1 MAKKKKRSNVWRNIR
16 ITVVCLA
23 WIYVACIALLNL
35 SFVRGL
41 IAGSAASALSDL
53 LGTEVRI
60 GSVNVGF
67 LNNLTL
73 DDLSVEDQRG
83 VEMLRVAHVGA
94 TINLRELVGG
104 QITIESAQLFGV
116 KAALWRE
123 SKDSAPNFQFII
135 DALSGEKKDPKT
147 PLRLKIS
154 SIIMRHT
161 DITYD
166 VENEPRLTNKLDPNH
181 INVQDLALTAAMKL
195 EEGKWLSV
203 QVKRLDGKEINTG
216 LELTRLT
223 MNAVAQPDQATLS
236 GFTLKT
242 NALTMSLDTMQVLY
256 TDWGKGNN
264 GIWSMEANL
273 TESQIVPKKLAF
285 LLPQLGDIHSVL
297 ALSGRVRHNERGWKI
312 DDLHLE
318 SDDESVGMQLNATYN
333 TDSWLRADIDTIWVD
348 TELLPHKAGFSGDV
362 TLNINSLTTNTPTD
376 STTHKQQ
383 LIPSN
388 LPQGE
393 INGIASVAH
402 RADNY
407 SFDKVAL
414 SLISDSIGCTA
425 NADIASENLDI
436 LLDAVYQHNTT
447 SPSYIVDM
455 RINKFKPHSLGLI
468 KDFAGETLALNLRAN
483 VSGNTT
489 NNLKGDIRLDSIRI
503 TTAEME
509 TFSMDSCHIA
519 CNDISKSERRISV
532 DGDFINAEITGR
544 TDLQHL
550 GKSVTSLLATH
561 LPALVKGEN
570 KNLASS
576 NNSFTYRARIA
587 DSDLL
592 QHILKADYAIN
603 EAIDIAGVVD
613 AHHRIMDLNVMCP
626 SLTVGGTTYHN
637 IKVECKNST
646 DMLRIF
652 AEADKLESQGQTNML
667 INAKAKNNS
676 AAAQVRWD
684 AIGTKTPMNGM
695 VDALCTFNSTSG
707 SLATDIT
714 LRPSMIKV
722 KDAEWIIHPS
732 MIKLKDSKV
741 KFNKFQISHANQALI
756 ANGTVSADANDSLY
770 VDIDGVPIEY
780 IQDLLNFHPVDF
792 SGKMLGH
799 AVVSGATSNTPQID
813 SNIHIDNM
821 CFEGGRMGEADLYV
835 CRDEATNGISISGI
849 MNDTINCYTGITG
862 YVSPA
867 NRKIDLLITT
877 HNTSAAFLNGLIGSV
892 FSDIRG
898 KVNGNLRVAG
908 DLGDINLLGN
918 IATDVDM
925 TLRPT
930 NVRYS
935 IEGDTLRFG
944 IHRFSFDN
952 VQIHDV
958 SGNTGTVNGAIT
970 HKNLKNFGYTLD
982 ITANNLTCYDEDEF
996 NSDKFFATVFANGDI
1011 HINGADKQP
1020 LNINA
1025 NISTG
1030 KGSVFAYDAATPDAI
1045 TNSNFITFRDNTPQ
1059 KTNSE
1064 FSNVLTINGGQPVPD
1079 TKQPETSTAY
1089 KYAGDI
1095 YMNIN
1100 INLNNN
1106 CEIKLRMDNTEDGY
1120 MSTYGHGELQAIY
1133 HNKSPF
1139 KLHGTYHIDNGKY
1152 RLFLQDMIYRD
1163 LAIQSG
1169 SQVDFQGPP
1178 FDADIHLIC
1187 HHTLNSVPLSDLTA
1201 STAYSYNNKVKV
1213 VCILDITGTLA
1224 NMDFN
1229 FDLDLPNVNEET
1241 KQLVRSMIN
1250 SEEERNTQLIYL
1262 LGLGRFYPNEYAR
1275 AANEET
1281 NSSAVSSL
1289 LSSTLSGQINQM
1301 LTNAMGKDS
1310 KWNFGTGL
1318 TTGENGWEDLDVEGI
1333 LSGRLLNDRL
1343 LINGNFGYRDN
1354 SLTQTSNF
1362 IGDFDVRWKIS
1373 ETGNTYIKAYNQAND
1388 RYFTKATLNTQGI
1401 GISYE
1406 RDFETWGDLFRFLR
1420 KRKAKEAKQST
1431 TTNSKS
1437 QTTK

>member
-16 ITVVCLA
+16 ITMVCLA

-35 SFVRGL
+35 PIVRGW
-41 IAGSAASALSDL
+41 IASSAASALSEL
-53 LGTEVRI
+53 LETEVRI

-67 LNNLTL
+67 LNNFTL
-73 DDLSVEDQRG
+73 DDLYVEDQRG

-94 TINLRELVGG
+94 TFNLRDLVGG
-104 QITIESAQLFGV
+104 QITIESAQLFGM

-123 SKDSAPNFQFII
+123 YKDSAPNFQFII
-135 DALSGEKKDPKT
+135 NALSGEKKEPKT

-161 DITYD
+161 DVTYD
-166 VENEPRLTNKLDPNH
+166 VENEPRLTNKFDPNH
-181 INVQDLALTAAMKL
+181 INVQKLALTAAVKM
-195 EEGKWLSV
+195 EEGKSFSV

-216 LELTRLT
+216 LELQKLT
-223 MNAVAQPDQATLS
+223 MNAVAESDKASLS

-242 NALTMSLDTMQVLY
+242 NALSMSLDTMQVLY

-264 GIWSMEANL
+264 GRWEMEANL
-273 TESQIVPKKLAF
+273 TESQIVPERLAF
-285 LLPQLGDIHSVL
+285 LFPQLGDIHSVL
-297 ALSGRVRHNERGWKI
+297 SLSGRVRHDERGWKI
-312 DDLHLE
+312 DDLLLE
-318 SDDESVGMQLNATYN
+318 SNDESVGMQLDATYG
-333 TDSWLRADIDTIWVD
+333 TDSWVRADIDTIWVD
-348 TELLPHKAGFSGDV
+348 TELLPQKGGFSGDLA
-362 TLNINSLTTNTPTD
+362 LNINSLTNNVPTD
-376 STTHKQQ
+376 SSSQKKQ
-383 LIPSN
+383 LIPAN
-388 LPQGE
+388 LPHGE
-393 INGIASVAH
+393 VNGVASVAH
-402 RADNY
+402 RDGSY
-407 SFDKVAL
+407 SFDKVVL
-414 SLISDSIGCTA
+414 SVISDSIGCIA
-425 NADIASENLDI
+425 NADITSENLDM
-436 LLDAVYQHNTT
+436 LLDAAYQHNRTT
-447 SPSYIVDM
+447 PSYIVDM
-455 RINKFKPHSLGLI
+455 RVNKFKPHSLGLI
-468 KDFAGETLALNLRAN
+468 NDFAGETLTLNLHAN
-483 VSGNTT
+483 VNGNTA
-489 NNLKGDIRLDSIRI
+489 NDLRGDIRLDSIRI

-519 CNDISKSERRISV
+519 CNDINKSERRISV

-544 TDLQHL
+544 TDWQHL
-550 GKSVTSLLATH
+550 SQSVTSLLATH
-561 LPALVKGEN
+561 LPALVKGGR
-570 KNLASS
+570 KNTGS
-576 NNSFTYRARIA
+576 NNSFTYRARIS
-587 DSDLL
+587 DSELL
-592 QHILKADYAIN
+592 QHIVKADYAID
-603 EAIDIAGVVD
+603 EPIDMAGVID
-613 AHHRIMDLNVMCP
+613 DHHRMMDLNVMCP
-626 SLTVGGTTYHN
+626 ALSFGGTTYHN
-637 IKVECKNST
+637 VKVECKNST
-646 DMLRIF
+646 DMLRVF
-652 AEADKLESQGQTNML
+652 AEADKLESQGRTNIL
-667 INAKAKNNS
+667 INAKARNNS

-695 VDALCTFNSTSG
+695 VDALCAFNSTSG
-707 SLATDIT
+707 TLATDIT

-722 KDAEWIIHPS
+722 QEAEWIIHPS
-732 MIKLKDSKV
+732 VIQVEGGKLQ
-741 KFNKFQISHANQALI
+741 FNKFQISHANQALM
-756 ANGTVSADANDSLY
+756 ANGTVSSDANDSLY

-780 IQDLLNFHPVDF
+780 LQDLLNFHPVDF

-799 AVVSGATSNTPQID
+799 AVVSGATSNAPQID
-813 SNIHIDNM
+813 ANIHIDNM

-867 NRKIDLLITT
+867 NRKIDLLIST

-892 FSDIRG
+892 FSDISG

-908 DLGDINLLGN
+908 DLGDINILGD

-944 IHRFSFDN
+944 VHRFSFDN
-952 VQIHDV
+952 VTIHDV

-970 HKNLKNFGYTLD
+970 HRNLKNFGYTLD
-982 ITANNLTCYDEDEF
+982 IIANNLTCYDEDEF

-1011 HINGADKQP
+1011 HIDGADKEP

-1030 KGSVFAYDAATPDAI
+1030 RGSVFAYDAATPDADAI
-1045 TNSNFITFRDNTPQ
+1045 TNSNFITFRDKTPQ
-1059 KTNSE
+1059 KTNSVL
-1064 FSNVLTINGGQPVPD
+1064 SNVQTINGGQSAPGS
-1079 TKQPETSTAY
+1079 KQPETNTNY
-1089 KYAGDI
+1089 KYEGDI

-1120 MSTYGHGELQAIY
+1120 MSTYGHGELQAIF

-1163 LAIQSG
+1163 LSIQSG

-1275 AANEET
+1275 AANEES

-1354 SLTQTSNF
+1354 SLTQTSSF

-1406 RDFETWGDLFRFLR
+1406 RDFETWWDLFRFLK
-1420 KRKAKEAKQST
+1420 KRKAKEADSST
-1431 TTNSKS
+1431 TTNSK
-1437 QTTK
+1437 